1 MLKEL
6 SSMNDN
12 NKLDNNNIRAKNLR
26 NIFIGFLIDK
36 GKNWSQMKWVFKF
49 SLEQMK
55 TKLIFENIKIE
66 KFKQCSKFSNWHCF
80 FQITKP
86 LFCQQS
92 IFNFMKSV
100 HRYFF
105 LITFVYSWLSIFITY
120 RFCLIRKYFEN
131 LIKKNYISK

>member
-12 NKLDNNNIRAKNLR
+12 NKLDNNNIRAKNLK

-36 GKNWSQMKWVFKF
+36 GKNWSQMKWIFKF

-55 TKLIFENIKIE
+55 TKLISENIKNE
-66 KFKQCSKFSNWHCF
+66 KFKQCSKFSNWQSF

-92 IFNFMKSV
+92 SV

-105 LITFVYSWLSIFITY
+105 LFTFAYSWLSIFSLTDFVSKIW
-120 RFCLIRKYFEN
+120 F
-131 LIKKNYISK
+131 KKILFHCTNFLLFNCWL

>member
-1 MLKEL
+1 M
-6 SSMNDN
+6 
-12 NKLDNNNIRAKNLR
+12 R

-55 TKLIFENIKIE
+55 TKLISENIKNE
-66 KFKQCSKFSNWHCF
+66 KFIQCSKFSNWQSF

-105 LITFVYSWLSIFITY
+105 LFTFVYLWSQRY
-120 RFCLIRKYFEN
+120 RYIQWALTPVGHVPIRNNTTLTKRKEVN
-131 LIKKNYISK
+131 SKVLKCYVVRQSFSPL